1 MLPPIHLAY
10 TACGTR
16 DDAERL
22 ARCLVDEKLA
32 ACASVL
38 PGAVSF
44 YTWKGESRRDEEC
57 LVLFKTTGPALAA
70 LEARLIELHP
80 YECPEFVAV
89 PAERVTEAYA
99 AWVAESVEPPVQPA

>member
-1 MLPPIHLAY
+1 MLPPIHLVY
-10 TACGTR
+10 TACGSR

-22 ARCLVDEKLA
+22 ARHLVDEKLA
-32 ACASVL
+32 ACATVI

-44 YTWKGESRRDEEC
+44 YTWQDEARRDEEF
-57 LVLFKTTGPALAA
+57 VILFKTTGPALAA

-89 PAERVTEAYA
+89 PAERVSEAYA
-99 AWVAESVEPPVQPA
+99 AWVASEVEPPVQPA